1 MQSVHTVRNQA
12 ENVMPKEPI
21 ILIVLL
27 MLAATP
33 YIVGGHTDPT
43 HAVALLVVAVVVAVS
58 WRIRVNDQ

>member
-1 MQSVHTVRNQA
+1 
-12 ENVMPKEPI
+12 MPKEPI